1 MAEHFRMSNAGRFI
15 SRGHGRHPTRVIDS
29 WELIYVFSGTLELF
43 EEERDFSLKPGD
55 RLLLRPGRTHGG
67 RAAYPAGLSFFW
79 VHFFPGNEEARF
91 RLDHMETAGRTARPE
106 RFAQYCTLLLAEQRD
121 GGRRNADL
129 LIDLLLGEAESPPPG
144 TPVPE
149 RLAERAMEA
158 ITLHFEESISTS
170 SLAEMLGCHPDY
182 LGRIFRRNF
191 RCTVVEAINRE
202 RIRHS
207 CRLLENP
214 LLPVREAGF
223 ESGFND
229 DAYFRRCFRR
239 EMGCSP
245 REYRRI
251 RCGGHRNTE

>member
-1 MAEHFRMSNAGRFI
+1 MSGNFQMTNAGRFI
-15 SRGHGRHPTRVIDS
+15 SRGYGRHPTRTIDS
-29 WELIYVFSGTLELF
+29 WELIYVLSGELELF
-43 EEERDFSLKPGD
+43 EEKEDFSLRTGD
-55 RLLLRPGRTHGG
+55 RLLLRPGRLHGG
-67 RAAYPAGLSFFW
+67 RSAYPAGLSFFW
-79 VHFFPGNEEARF
+79 VHLLPKDEEARF
-91 RLDHMETAGRTARPE
+91 RLDRMTSCGRTARPE
-106 RFAQYCTLLLAEQRD
+106 RFAAYCMMLLAEQRD
-121 GGRRNADL
+121 GVSRTADL
-129 LIDLLLGEAESPPPG
+129 LVELLLNEAELPLSGNPP
-144 TPVPE
+144 PE
-149 RLAERAMEA
+149 RLAARAMEE

-182 LGRIFRRNF
+182 LGRVFRRNF

-214 LLPVREAGF
+214 LLPVKEAGF

-245 REYRRI
+245 REYRRL
-251 RCGGHRNTE
+251 RCGEHRNTE